1 MKYWKVSLLRE
12 GRCARQWHVRSEVLT
27 VGSHGSNKVRLPP
40 PVQAFALQISELDDS
55 QTHEIGP
62 FTLLI
67 EDETHQRNELWTE
80 ARTRVEVAASAMAV
94 APREAPVPVRVAI
107 ATFTLLGLTN
117 LAGSLVM
124 DGRPQALREYE
135 RTHMT
140 APGLLA
146 MARSGSPAQ
155 SQEPRFEASRLAEA
169 TSTASVV
176 MPSFSPFLR
185 YSNANPG
192 ATTASSIVVVHS
204 NSPVPAAP
212 AGHSW
217 DGVMMAYASGVPE
230 TQAMPS
236 QWLSSTPARYRAPW
250 PDAPVPPH

>member
-12 GRCARQWHVRSEVLT
+12 GRCARQWHVRAEVLT

-40 PVQAFALQISELDDS
+40 PVEAFALQISELGDTE
-55 QTHEIGP
+55 THEIGP

-67 EDETHQRNELWTE
+67 EDETHQRNQLWTV
-80 ARTRVEVAASAMAV
+80 AQIRVEEAVSAAAV

-117 LAGSLVM
+117 LAGSLIM
-124 DGRPQALREYE
+124 DRRPHVLREYD
-135 RTHMT
+135 RTHPAVASMPRTGRAVELPSPNFDARKAPQASPTVSVAAPSRT
-140 APGLLA
+140 ASMLFSTAVPG
-146 MARSGSPAQ
+146 PAV
-155 SQEPRFEASRLAEA
+155 A
-169 TSTASVV
+169 TSIV
-176 MPSFSPFLR
+176 MVSQ
-185 YSNANPG
+185 
-192 ATTASSIVVVHS
+192 

-212 AGHSW
+212 SGQSW
-217 DGVMMAYASGVPE
+217 DGVMMAYAPGLPEASGR
-230 TQAMPS
+230 PS